1 MPSRLHDQTQ
11 RMFAY
16 KSDYRPVEPPESGA
30 YKELNHGLTSM
41 LHLMKRTL
49 CLALVTLLVQTAYAQ
64 SSSDTLRLFLIGN
77 SFSQNATRY
86 LPQMATEGGHPLVI
100 QRAELG
106 GCSLQRHW
114 DHAAAYEADSLA
126 PKGKPYKGKS
136 LKELLSEGKWDI
148 VTLQQYSMLSADPTT
163 YEPYASKLHAY
174 IKALQPQAKI
184 VFHQTW
190 AYRSDADGFGQ
201 TAPKTFA
208 ASERE
213 MWEKSRAAYH
223 TIAKK
228 LNVPVI
234 PVGDAFWK
242 NSTDP
247 RWGYQPDPKF
257 DARAPQY
264 PALPN
269 QTHSLHVGYRWTNDK
284 KLGFDSHHANEAGC
298 YLGGLVW
305 YGFLFGESP
314 QKVSFAPKEVPSDF
328 AAHLKQ
334 VANTTLKKT
343 RTP

>member
-1 MPSRLHDQTQ
+1 
-11 RMFAY
+11 
-16 KSDYRPVEPPESGA
+16 
-30 YKELNHGLTSM
+30 M
-41 LHLMKRTL
+41 LFSLKKTY
-49 CLALVTLLVQTAYAQ
+49 CLVLVILLAHTAYAQ
-64 SSSDTLRLFLIGN
+64 SAADTLRLFLIGN

-86 LPQMATEGGHPLVI
+86 LPQMAAEGGHPLLI

-114 DHAAAYEADSLA
+114 DHAAAYEADSLD

-136 LKELLSEGKWDI
+136 LKMLLSEGTWDI
-148 VTLQQYSMLSADPTT
+148 VTLQQYSMHSADPAT
-163 YEPYASKLHAY
+163 YEPYASKLYAY

-201 TAPKTFA
+201 TGEGELAT
-208 ASERE
+208 SERE
-213 MWEKSRAAYH
+213 MWEKSRKAYH
-223 TIAKK
+223 TIAEK
-228 LNVPVI
+228 LHVGII

-242 NSTDP
+242 NSSDAK
-247 RWGYQPDPKF
+247 WGYQKDTKF
-257 DARAPQY
+257 DVKAARY

-269 QTHSLHVGYRWTNDK
+269 QTHSLHAGYRWTNDK

-314 QKVSFAPKEVPSDF
+314 LKVSYVPKEVPAAF

-334 VANTTLKKT
+334 VADMTLRES